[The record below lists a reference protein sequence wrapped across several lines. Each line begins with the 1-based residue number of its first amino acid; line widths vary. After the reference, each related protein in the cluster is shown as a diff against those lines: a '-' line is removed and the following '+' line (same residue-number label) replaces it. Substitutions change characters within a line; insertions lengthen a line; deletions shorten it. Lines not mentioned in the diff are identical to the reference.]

1 MNTEPVISSLKN
13 ENKYLTDVK
22 TSRHHFQIDEPER
35 VGGTD
40 KAPDPVDI
48 SLGALGA
55 CTAMTLKMYYLHKEL
70 DWSQIDVHVRSEL
83 RKIDKE
89 TASDEL
95 KAMAN
100 NGKVRHIE
108 KTIYIKSDMDDK
120 MIERASMIAEKCPVN
135 LMMKNSCQME
145 TVVKRA

>member
-89 TASDEL
+89 TASEEM

-108 KTIYIKSDMDDK
+108 KTIYIKSEMEDK
-120 MIERASMIAEKCPVN
+120 MIERAAMISEKCPVN

-145 TVVKRA
+145 TIVKRA

>member
-1 MNTEPVISSLKN
+1 MNAEPIISSLKN
-13 ENKYLTDVK
+13 ENIFLTDVK
-22 TSRHHFQIDEPER
+22 TSNHEFQIDEPEQ

-40 KAPDPVDI
+40 KAADPVEFA
-48 SLGALGA
+48 LGALGA
-55 CTAMTLKMYYLHKEL
+55 CTAMTLKMYYDHKKLPWE
-70 DWSQIDVHVRSEL
+70 QIDVHVRSEL

-100 NGKVRHIE
+100 NGKVRYVE
-108 KTIYIKSDMDDK
+108 KIIYITADMEEK

-135 LMMKNSCQME
+135 LMMKNGCHME
-145 TVVKRA
+145 TIVKRS